1 MKKFKSIYQHIED
14 LEKRV
19 TFVLLCYLILL
30 TSLITFTLFSTKTL
44 NNRVNQIET
53 QLHSH
58 EKQTF
63 QPPAPPTTR
72 ISKVR

>member
-1 MKKFKSIYQHIED
+1 MKKYKSIYQQIED
-14 LEKRV
+14 MEKRI
-19 TFVLLCYLILL
+19 TFVFLCYLVLL

-44 NNRVNQIET
+44 NNRVNQLET

-63 QPPAPPTTR
+63 PPPSPPTMR